1 MFTALIILLL
11 GMCLYSLYSAFQ
23 SWQAVRR
30 GRVHIDIVR
39 DLTGMVDRRQI
50 NAVFGEP
57 EPGLIYNASPRAIWQ
72 ARAPASWLLSNE
84 ALDILIS
91 LALVYALLVASQV
104 FQLVIV
110 LIAGAYVLSG
120 YAVAVYMI
128 LSHIDQ
134 IEEEI

>member
-1 MFTALIILLL
+1 MIIALTLFLL

-30 GRVHIDIVR
+30 GQVHIDIIR

-57 EPGLIYNASPRAIWQ
+57 EPGLIYSASPRSIWR

-91 LALVYALLVASQV
+91 LSLVYALFTASQA
-104 FQLVIV
+104 FQFAIL

-120 YAVAVYMI
+120 YAVAVYLI